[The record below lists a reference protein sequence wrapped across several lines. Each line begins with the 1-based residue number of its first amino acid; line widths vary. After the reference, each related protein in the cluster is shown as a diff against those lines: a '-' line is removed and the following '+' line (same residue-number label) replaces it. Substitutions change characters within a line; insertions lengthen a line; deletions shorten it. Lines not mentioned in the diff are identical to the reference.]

1 MKMREQVRSRKM
13 KTLLLLITAMAT
25 CATAVAD
32 LSEISNYREYSKTL
46 SSSGQPNKEQL
57 QEAWV
62 ESFQR
67 VVYLAFSDHD
77 TSLENE
83 DRIVKELGMDYINIP
98 VNWGSPTKNDFY
110 LFAGALQREPDRKT
124 LVHCQVNFRASSFSF
139 LYRVIYQDVAVAE
152 AKKDMNSVWT
162 PNTVWTAFILD
173 LLEENDISPGCED
186 CDWTPQ
192 QQHH

>member
-1 MKMREQVRSRKM
+1 M
-13 KTLLLLITAMAT
+13 KTLLLLTAVMAT

-98 VNWGSPTKNDFY
+98 VNWGSPTSNDFY

-162 PNTVWTAFILD
+162 PNTVWTAFVLD
-173 LLEENDISPGCED
+173 LLEENGISPECEG

>member
-1 MKMREQVRSRKM
+1 M
-13 KTLLLLITAMAT
+13 KTMSLLIAVVAF
-25 CATAVAD
+25 CSTAVAD
-32 LSEISNYREYSKTL
+32 LSDISNYREYSETL

-57 QEAWV
+57 QDIWV
-62 ESFQR
+62 ESFKR

-83 DRIVKELGMDYINIP
+83 DRIVKELGMDYVNIP

-110 LFAGALQREPDRKT
+110 LFAGALQKEPGRRT

-139 LYRVIYQDVAVAE
+139 LYRVIYQDVPVAG
-152 AKKDMNSVWT
+152 AKQDLDSVWT
-162 PNTVWTAFILD
+162 PNTVWTSFILE
-173 LLEENDISPGCED
+173 LLEENGISPECEG

-192 QQHH
+192 QH